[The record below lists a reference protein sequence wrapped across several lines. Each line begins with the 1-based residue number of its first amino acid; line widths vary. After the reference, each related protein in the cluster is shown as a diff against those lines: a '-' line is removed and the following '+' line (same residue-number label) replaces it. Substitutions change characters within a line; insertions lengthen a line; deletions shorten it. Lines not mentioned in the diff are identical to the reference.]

1 MYALVSVC
9 AHVSMCDDHVR
20 NACLGE
26 GQREQWG
33 ACLQSCRSVC
43 EQVGRR
49 RFGCGDGN
57 RSHMFVVAKISAQV
71 SVNENGSGEAE
82 QPSFY
87 LKPCPSFP
95 SFLCSPPRAAT
106 FAKRAPV

>member
-1 MYALVSVC
+1 
-9 AHVSMCDDHVR
+9 
-20 NACLGE
+20 
-26 GQREQWG
+26 
-33 ACLQSCRSVC
+33 
-43 EQVGRR
+43 
-49 RFGCGDGN
+49 
-57 RSHMFVVAKISAQV
+57 MFVVAKISAQV

-82 QPSFY
+82 QPSFC